1 MSMRIGIIVAIV
13 AAAQASAQT
22 GVVSNF
28 EGGQV
33 GKVETVSQAH
43 LRCAVAGQADCE
55 RRLSE

>member
-1 MSMRIGIIVAIV
+1 MSMRIGIIVAIL
-13 AAAQASAQT
+13 AAPASAQT

-28 EGGQV
+28 EGGQG